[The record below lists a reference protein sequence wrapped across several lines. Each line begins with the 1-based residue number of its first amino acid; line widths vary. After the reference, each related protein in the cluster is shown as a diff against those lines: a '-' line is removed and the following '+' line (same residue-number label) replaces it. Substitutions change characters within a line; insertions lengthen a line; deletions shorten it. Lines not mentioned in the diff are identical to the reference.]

1 MVENLSALIDTVQ
14 KNCTI
19 ADARHARDMTMCT
32 FLLEMRE
39 YYRWEMEIPYGARL
53 PKEELGDWLNARE
66 SLWDTVEEED
76 FAPLPL
82 SEIGIDPF
90 EADDI
95 NRALIPLGLVYSSG
109 LGHFRKPHF
118 VLAELKRAEVREG
131 VQVLVAGCEYAR
143 DLIAPPA
150 AMRDGAIFLR
160 MDAVRRLLWNKYEE
174 WQWKEKDTALG
185 RAFAYYDFERN
196 IERGLDRMAEA
207 ESEAMI
213 LHEIGEA
220 RAESLLGADWNEML
234 GQLTSRH
241 AELLVRAVR
250 DHLAEGSEKFAVSES
265 KKRSNGRI
273 GVEIEVHAVPIG
285 CPSVSDQDRSATD
298 CIHASR
304 HKAPV
309 RKSEEMGQERRFIR
323 KVDLTPH
330 AIMPAD
336 EYSSMRGGRIPGT
349 DHNLAFRIRSGGK
362 PIDVKTFRK
371 TLFQRHTG
379 RHDRLARWGLLT
391 LPRSTENGSKRGNHF
406 LNRHHP
412 NFRVGLGGDRV
423 ASMLHGVKRE
433 SIGEGRRAYA

>member
-53 PKEELGDWLNARE
+53 PKDEIGDWLNARE
-66 SLWDTVEEED
+66 SLWDTLEEEE

-82 SEIGIDPF
+82 TETGIDPF

-109 LGHFRKPHF
+109 LGRFRKPHF
-118 VLAELKRAEVREG
+118 VLAELKRAEMREG

-150 AMRDGAIFLR
+150 AMRGGAIFLR

-185 RAFAYYDFERN
+185 RAFSHYDFERDL
-196 IERGLDRMAEA
+196 ERGLDRMAEA

-220 RAESLLGADWNEML
+220 RAEALLGEDWNAML

-241 AELLVRAVR
+241 AELLARAVR
-250 DHLAEGSEKFAVSES
+250 DHLA
-265 KKRSNGRI
+265 
-273 GVEIEVHAVPIG
+273 
-285 CPSVSDQDRSATD
+285 D
-298 CIHASR
+298 CL
-304 HKAPV
+304 V
-309 RKSEEMGQERRFIR
+309 
-323 KVDLTPH
+323 
-330 AIMPAD
+330 
-336 EYSSMRGGRIPGT
+336 
-349 DHNLAFRIRSGGK
+349 
-362 PIDVKTFRK
+362 
-371 TLFQRHTG
+371 
-379 RHDRLARWGLLT
+379 T
-391 LPRSTENGSKRGNHF
+391 LPTLLERAAFGSLHF
-406 LNRHHP
+406 YLANLSGLRRALFPALPQAYEAWLGSHDTAALS
-412 NFRVGLGGDRV
+412 RVVRAAEAHWLKAARQLTAAYRRDPAQGDAQINALAGGDL
-423 ASMLHGVKRE
+423 AGLKL
-433 SIGEGRRAYA
+433 

>member
-1 MVENLSALIDTVQ
+1 MVENLHALIDTVQ

-53 PKEELGDWLNARE
+53 PKDELGDWLNARE
-66 SLWDTVEEED
+66 SLWDAIEEED

-82 SEIGIDPF
+82 SEAGIDPF
-90 EADDI
+90 EADDV
-95 NRALIPLGLVYSSG
+95 NRALIPQGLVYSSG

-118 VLAELKRAEVREG
+118 VLAELKRAEVRDG

-185 RAFAYYDFERN
+185 RAFAHYDFERN

-220 RAESLLGADWNEML
+220 RAESLLGEDWNVML
-234 GQLTSRH
+234 DHLSSRH
-241 AELLVRAVR
+241 AELLARAVR
-250 DHLAEGSEKFAVSES
+250 DHLADCLVTLPTLLEREAIGSLHFYLANLSGLRRALFPS
-265 KKRSNGRI
+265 LPQAYDAWLGNGDTAKLPAL
-273 GVEIEVHAVPIG
+273 VEA
-285 CPSVSDQDRSATD
+285 A
-298 CIHASR
+298 
-304 HKAPV
+304 KAHWL
-309 RKSEEMGQERRFIR
+309 E
-323 KVDLTPH
+323 
-330 AIMPAD
+330 A
-336 EYSSMRGGRIPGT
+336 
-349 DHNLAFRIRSGGK
+349 
-362 PIDVKTFRK
+362 
-371 TLFQRHTG
+371 
-379 RHDRLARWGLLT
+379 ARLLT
-391 LPRSTENGSKRGNHF
+391 ATYHRDPAQGDAR
-406 LNRHHP
+406 LNA
-412 NFRVGLGGDRV
+412 LAAGDFGD
-423 ASMLHGVKRE
+423 LKL
-433 SIGEGRRAYA
+433 

>member
-1 MVENLSALIDTVQ
+1 MVDNLSALIDTVQ
-14 KNCTI
+14 RNCTI

-53 PKEELGDWLNARE
+53 PKDELGDWLNARE
-66 SLWDTVEEED
+66 SLWDTVEVED

-82 SEIGIDPF
+82 NESGVNPF
-90 EADDI
+90 DANDI
-95 NRALIPLGLVYSSG
+95 NRTLIPMGLVYSSG

-118 VLAELKRAEVREG
+118 VLAELKRAEIRDG

-185 RAFAYYDFERN
+185 RAFAHYDFQRD
-196 IERGLDRMAEA
+196 IENGLDRMAEA

-220 RAESLLGADWNEML
+220 RAESLLGEDWNAML

-250 DHLAEGSEKFAVSES
+250 DHLA
-265 KKRSNGRI
+265 
-273 GVEIEVHAVPIG
+273 
-285 CPSVSDQDRSATD
+285 D
-298 CIHASR
+298 CM
-304 HKAPV
+304 V
-309 RKSEEMGQERRFIR
+309 
-323 KVDLTPH
+323 
-330 AIMPAD
+330 
-336 EYSSMRGGRIPGT
+336 
-349 DHNLAFRIRSGGK
+349 
-362 PIDVKTFRK
+362 
-371 TLFQRHTG
+371 
-379 RHDRLARWGLLT
+379 T
-391 LPRSTENGSKRGNHF
+391 LPILLEREASGSLHFYLANLSGLRRSLFPALPQAYDNWLRSRDTAKLASVVAAARAHWLDAAQQLTATYHCDPEEGNAK
-406 LNRHHP
+406 LNA
-412 NFRVGLGGDRV
+412 LACGDL
-423 ASMLHGVKRE
+423 ATFKL
-433 SIGEGRRAYA
+433 

>member
-1 MVENLSALIDTVQ
+1 MLELSALIDTVQ

-53 PKEELGDWLNARE
+53 PKDELGDWLNARE

-82 SEIGIDPF
+82 SDSGIDPF

-95 NRALIPLGLVYSSG
+95 NRALIPQGLVYSSG

-150 AMRDGAIFLR
+150 AMRGGAIFLR

-185 RAFAYYDFERN
+185 RAFAHYDFERD

-220 RAESLLGADWNEML
+220 RAESLLGEDWNAML
-234 GQLTSRH
+234 GQLGSRH
-241 AELLVRAVR
+241 AELLARAVR
-250 DHLAEGSEKFAVSES
+250 DHLADCLVTLPTLLEREAIGSLHFYLANLSGL
-265 KKRSNGRI
+265 RRALFPALPQAYDAWLDGRDTA
-273 GVEIEVHAVPIG
+273 G
-285 CPSVSDQDRSATD
+285 
-298 CIHASR
+298 
-304 HKAPV
+304 
-309 RKSEEMGQERRFIR
+309 
-323 KVDLTPH
+323 
-330 AIMPAD
+330 
-336 EYSSMRGGRIPGT
+336 
-349 DHNLAFRIRSGGK
+349 
-362 PIDVKTFRK
+362 
-371 TLFQRHTG
+371 
-379 RHDRLARWGLLT
+379 LARTVAAAETHW
-391 LPRSTENGSKRGNHF
+391 
-406 LNRHHP
+406 LNAARKLITAYHRDPEH
-412 NFRVGLGGDRV
+412 GDAQLHALAGGDL
-423 ASMLHGVKRE
+423 ASLKL
-433 SIGEGRRAYA
+433 

>member
-1 MVENLSALIDTVQ
+1 MVGNLSDLIDTVQ
-14 KNCTI
+14 KNCMI

-53 PKEELGDWLNARE
+53 PKDELGDWLNARE
-66 SLWDTVEEED
+66 SEWNAVEEED
-76 FAPLPL
+76 FTPLPL
-82 SEIGIDPF
+82 SETGIDPF

-95 NRALIPLGLVYSSG
+95 NRALIPQGLVYSSG

-185 RAFAYYDFERN
+185 RAFAHYDFERD

-220 RAESLLGADWNEML
+220 RAEKLLGEEWNTML
-234 GQLTSRH
+234 GQLGSRH
-241 AELLVRAVR
+241 AELLARAVR
-250 DHLAEGSEKFAVSES
+250 DHLADCMVTLPTLLEREAVGSLHFYLANLSGLRRALFPALQQAYEAWLRDRDAGRFAAL
-265 KKRSNGRI
+265 
-273 GVEIEVHAVPIG
+273 VHKGEAHWL
-285 CPSVSDQDRSATD
+285 DAAR
-298 CIHASR
+298 
-304 HKAPV
+304 
-309 RKSEEMGQERRFIR
+309 
-323 KVDLTPH
+323 
-330 AIMPAD
+330 
-336 EYSSMRGGRIPGT
+336 
-349 DHNLAFRIRSGGK
+349 
-362 PIDVKTFRK
+362 
-371 TLFQRHTG
+371 
-379 RHDRLARWGLLT
+379 RLAAAYHRNPAEGDAQ
-391 LPRSTENGSKRGNHF
+391 
-406 LNRHHP
+406 LNA
-412 NFRVGLGGDRV
+412 LAGGDLAGLR
-423 ASMLHGVKRE
+423 L
-433 SIGEGRRAYA
+433 

>member
-1 MVENLSALIDTVQ
+1 MLELSALIDTVQ

-53 PKEELGDWLNARE
+53 PKDELGDWLNARE
-66 SLWDTVEEED
+66 SLWDMVEEED

-82 SEIGIDPF
+82 NEAGIDPF

-95 NRALIPLGLVYSSG
+95 NRALIPQGLVYSSG

-118 VLAELKRAEVREG
+118 VLAELKRAEIRDG

-185 RAFAYYDFERN
+185 RAFAHYDFERN
-196 IERGLDRMAEA
+196 IDRGLDRMAEA

-220 RAESLLGADWNEML
+220 RAETLLGEDWNAML
-234 GQLTSRH
+234 GHLNSRH
-241 AELLVRAVR
+241 AELLARAVR
-250 DHLAEGSEKFAVSES
+250 DHLADCLITLPTLLEREAIGSLHFYLANLSGLRRALFPALPRAYEAWLGSGDTARLTSVVKAAES
-265 KKRSNGRI
+265 
-273 GVEIEVHAVPIG
+273 HWLDA
-285 CPSVSDQDRSATD
+285 
-298 CIHASR
+298 
-304 HKAPV
+304 
-309 RKSEEMGQERRFIR
+309 
-323 KVDLTPH
+323 
-330 AIMPAD
+330 
-336 EYSSMRGGRIPGT
+336 
-349 DHNLAFRIRSGGK
+349 
-362 PIDVKTFRK
+362 
-371 TLFQRHTG
+371 
-379 RHDRLARWGLLT
+379 ARLLT
-391 LPRSTENGSKRGNHF
+391 TTYHHDPAQGNAQ
-406 LNRHHP
+406 LNALASGDLA
-412 NFRVGLGGDRV
+412 GLR
-423 ASMLHGVKRE
+423 L
-433 SIGEGRRAYA
+433 

>member
-53 PKEELGDWLNARE
+53 PKDELGDWLNARE
-66 SLWDTVEEED
+66 SLWDTVEEEE

-82 SEIGIDPF
+82 NEAGIDPF

-109 LGHFRKPHF
+109 LGRFRKPHF

-174 WQWKEKDTALG
+174 WQWKEKDSALG
-185 RAFAYYDFERN
+185 RAFAHYGCERD
-196 IERGLDRMAEA
+196 IEHGLDRMAEA

-220 RAESLLGADWNEML
+220 RAESLLGEDWNAML

-241 AELLVRAVR
+241 AELLARAVR
-250 DHLAEGSEKFAVSES
+250 DHLADCLVTLPTLLERAAHGSLHFYLANLSGLRRALFPALPQAYEAWLS
-265 KKRSNGRI
+265 
-273 GVEIEVHAVPIG
+273 
-285 CPSVSDQDRSATD
+285 
-298 CIHASR
+298 SR
-304 HKAPV
+304 DTA
-309 RKSEEMGQERRFIR
+309 
-323 KVDLTPH
+323 
-330 AIMPAD
+330 
-336 EYSSMRGGRIPGT
+336 
-349 DHNLAFRIRSGGK
+349 
-362 PIDVKTFRK
+362 
-371 TLFQRHTG
+371 
-379 RHDRLARWGLLT
+379 T
-391 LPRSTENGSKRGNHF
+391 LPRVVKAAEAHWLKVARQLIATYQHNPAQGDAQ
-406 LNRHHP
+406 LNA
-412 NFRVGLGGDRV
+412 LAGGDL
-423 ASMLHGVKRE
+423 ASLKL
-433 SIGEGRRAYA
+433 

>member
-53 PKEELGDWLNARE
+53 PKDELGDWLNARE

-82 SEIGIDPF
+82 NETGIDPF
-90 EADDI
+90 DANDI

-109 LGHFRKPHF
+109 LGRFRKPHF
-118 VLAELKRAEVREG
+118 VLAELKRTEVREG

-185 RAFAYYDFERN
+185 RAFAYYGFEHD
-196 IERGLDRMAEA
+196 IERGLDRMSDA

-220 RAESLLGADWNEML
+220 RAESLLGEDWNVML

-241 AELLVRAVR
+241 AELLARAVR
-250 DHLAEGSEKFAVSES
+250 DHLA
-265 KKRSNGRI
+265 
-273 GVEIEVHAVPIG
+273 
-285 CPSVSDQDRSATD
+285 D
-298 CIHASR
+298 CL
-304 HKAPV
+304 V
-309 RKSEEMGQERRFIR
+309 
-323 KVDLTPH
+323 
-330 AIMPAD
+330 
-336 EYSSMRGGRIPGT
+336 
-349 DHNLAFRIRSGGK
+349 
-362 PIDVKTFRK
+362 
-371 TLFQRHTG
+371 
-379 RHDRLARWGLLT
+379 T
-391 LPRSTENGSKRGNHF
+391 LPALLEREALGSLHF
-406 LNRHHP
+406 YMANLSGLRRALFPALPRAYESWLGHRDIAQLTQTVAAAQAHWLDAARQLTAAYHRDPLQGDTQLNI
-412 NFRVGLGGDRV
+412 LAGGDL
-423 ASMLHGVKRE
+423 ASLKL
-433 SIGEGRRAYA
+433 

>member
-53 PKEELGDWLNARE
+53 PKDELGDWLNARE
-66 SLWDTVEEED
+66 SLWNTVEEED

-185 RAFAYYDFERN
+185 RAFSHYGFERDV
-196 IERGLDRMAEA
+196 ERGLDRMAEA

-234 GQLTSRH
+234 GQLSSRH

-250 DHLAEGSEKFAVSES
+250 DHLA
-265 KKRSNGRI
+265 
-273 GVEIEVHAVPIG
+273 
-285 CPSVSDQDRSATD
+285 D
-298 CIHASR
+298 CL
-304 HKAPV
+304 
-309 RKSEEMGQERRFIR
+309 M
-323 KVDLTPH
+323 
-330 AIMPAD
+330 
-336 EYSSMRGGRIPGT
+336 
-349 DHNLAFRIRSGGK
+349 
-362 PIDVKTFRK
+362 
-371 TLFQRHTG
+371 
-379 RHDRLARWGLLT
+379 T
-391 LPRSTENGSKRGNHF
+391 LPTLLEREASGSLHF
-406 LNRHHP
+406 YLANLSGLRRALFPALPQAYESWLTSHDTAQLADLVSKAQTHWLDAARQLTAAYHRDPSQGDAQLNA
-412 NFRVGLGGDRV
+412 LAGGDL
-423 ASMLHGVKRE
+423 AGLKR
-433 SIGEGRRAYA
+433 

>member
-1 MVENLSALIDTVQ
+1 VQ

-53 PKEELGDWLNARE
+53 PKDELGDWLNARE

-82 SEIGIDPF
+82 NENGIDPF
-90 EADDI
+90 DANDI
-95 NRALIPLGLVYSSG
+95 NRALMPLGLVYSSG

-185 RAFAYYDFERN
+185 RAFAHYDFEHD
-196 IERGLDRMAEA
+196 IERGLDRMSEA
-207 ESEAMI
+207 ESEVMI

-220 RAESLLGADWNEML
+220 RAELLLGEDWNEML
-234 GQLTSRH
+234 GQLVSRH
-241 AELLVRAVR
+241 AELLARAVR
-250 DHLAEGSEKFAVSES
+250 DHLADCLVTLPTLLEREAFGSLHFYLANLS
-265 KKRSNGRI
+265 GL
-273 GVEIEVHAVPIG
+273 
-285 CPSVSDQDRSATD
+285 
-298 CIHASR
+298 
-304 HKAPV
+304 
-309 RKSEEMGQERRFIR
+309 RRALF
-323 KVDLTPH
+323 
-330 AIMPAD
+330 PAL
-336 EYSSMRGGRIPGT
+336 P
-349 DHNLAFRIRSGGK
+349 LAYENW
-362 PIDVKTFRK
+362 
-371 TLFQRHTG
+371 LQRHDPMQLMATV
-379 RHDRLARWGLLT
+379 RNAETHWLAAARRLIALYRQDPPQGDAAIRELA
-391 LPRSTENGSKRGNHF
+391 
-406 LNRHHP
+406 
-412 NFRVGLGGDRV
+412 GGDL
-423 ASMLHGVKRE
+423 AGLKL
-433 SIGEGRRAYA
+433 